1 MKVRSEVLQM
11 SQSYDT
17 IIVGAGSSGCVL
29 ATRLSEDPSHRVL
42 LLEAGPDYLERD
54 LPDELARTG
63 MAASWP
69 HEWGEQ
75 VESVRGR
82 RLPYLRGRGIGGSS
96 STNGCVA
103 IRPEPADFESW
114 PRGWQWADVLPSF
127 RRAEHDLDFPDAP
140 WHGDSGPIPVLR
152 APQDDW
158 SPLQSAF
165 YEACLK
171 LGFPEC
177 PDHNAPETTGVGP
190 IPMNC
195 IDQRR
200 MSCAVTYLEP
210 ARDRSNLEIRG
221 DAHARRILVEAGRAV
236 GVLLVDGRVFRA
248 NQVVA
253 SCGILQSPLLLCRS
267 GIGPADQ
274 LRSLDIEPI
283 VDAPALGSNWTDH
296 MAVTFATPIDPALVQ
311 RGGLGLQTI
320 LRTTSESSQ
329 RSHDLQI
336 TPHTS
341 QTPDGGVEL
350 GVSVSMQQPV
360 GAARI
365 AAVSAD
371 PNARVQID
379 WPFAGEPHN
388 IERIR
393 WGWRTMARIVEESGV
408 SGDPDGV
415 RRSGA
420 MTDAQLDEHIALEHT
435 AFYHGVGSCAMGESE
450 DSVVDSACRVRGIE
464 GLRVVDTSVVPSVPR
479 SNTNLLAVALAE
491 RVAELM
497 LER

>member
-1 MKVRSEVLQM
+1 M
-11 SQSYDT
+11 SQLYDT

-29 ATRLSEDPSHRVL
+29 ATRLSEDPAHRVL

-54 LPDELARTG
+54 LPQELARTG

-75 VESVRGR
+75 VESVRGW

-103 IRPEPADFESW
+103 IRPEPPDFESW
-114 PRGWQWADVLPSF
+114 PRGWQWADVLPFF
-127 RRAEHDLDFPDAP
+127 RRAERDLDFPDAP
-140 WHGDSGPIPVLR
+140 WHGDSGPIPISR
-152 APQDDW
+152 ARQEDW

-190 IPMNC
+190 IPMNQ
-195 IDQRR
+195 IEQRR

-210 ARDRSNLEIRG
+210 ARGRPNLEIRG
-221 DAHARRILVEAGRAV
+221 DSHARRILVEAGRAV
-236 GVLLVDGRVFRA
+236 GIELLDGRIFRA
-248 NQVVA
+248 DQVVA

-274 LRSLDIEPI
+274 LRSLDIVPI

-296 MAVTFATPIDPALVQ
+296 MAVAFMTPIDPALAL
-311 RGGLGLQTI
+311 GGGSGLQTI
-320 LRTTSESSQ
+320 LRTTSETSQ

-336 TPHTS
+336 TPYTS
-341 QTPDGGVEL
+341 HRSDGGVEL
-350 GVSVSMQQPV
+350 SISVSMQQPL
-360 GAARI
+360 GSARI
-365 AAVSAD
+365 SATSAD
-371 PNARVQID
+371 PEARAHFD

-388 IERIR
+388 IERMR

-408 SGDPDGV
+408 SLDPDGV

-420 MTDAQLDEHIALEHT
+420 MTDTELDEHIALEHT
-435 AFYHGVGSCAMGESE
+435 AFYHGVGSCAMGEGE
-450 DSVVDSACRVRGIE
+450 DSVVDPACRVRGIE

-479 SNTNLLAVALAE
+479 SNTNMLAAALAE

-497 LER
+497 AER

>member
-1 MKVRSEVLQM
+1 M
-11 SQSYDT
+11 SQIYDT
-17 IIVGAGSSGCVL
+17 IILGAGSSGCVL

-54 LPDELARTG
+54 LPEELALTG

-103 IRPEPADFESW
+103 IRPEPPDFESW
-114 PRGWQWADVLPSF
+114 PRGWQWADVLPFF
-127 RRAEHDLDFPDAP
+127 RRAERDVDFPDAP
-140 WHGDSGPIPVLR
+140 WHGDSGPIPIVR
-152 APQDDW
+152 FCQDDW

-177 PDHNAPETTGVGP
+177 PDHNAPDTTGVGP
-190 IPMNC
+190 IPMNR

-210 ARDRSNLEIRG
+210 ARGRANLEIRG
-221 DAHARRILVEAGRAV
+221 DAHARRVLVEAGRAV
-236 GVLLVDGRVFRA
+236 GVELVDGRVFGA
-248 NQVVA
+248 DQVVV

-274 LRSLDIEPI
+274 LRCLDIEPI

-296 MAVTFATPIDPALVQ
+296 MAVAFTTPIDPVLIQ
-311 RGGLGLQTI
+311 RGGSGLQTI
-320 LRTTSESSQ
+320 LRTTSETSQ
-329 RSHDLQI
+329 RTHDLQI
-336 TPHTS
+336 TPYV
-341 QTPDGGVEL
+341 QPTPGGGAEL
-350 GVSVSMQQPV
+350 SESVSMQQPV

-365 AAVSAD
+365 SVRSAD
-371 PNARVQID
+371 PEAHAQMD

-408 SGDPDGV
+408 SLDPDGV
-415 RRSGA
+415 RRTGA
-420 MTDAQLDEHIALEHT
+420 MTDTQLDEHIALEHT
-435 AFYHGVGSCAMGESE
+435 AFYHGVGTCAMAEGEH
-450 DSVVDSACRVRGIE
+450 SVVDPACRVRGIE
-464 GLRVVDTSVVPSVPR
+464 GLRVVDTSVVPTVPR
-479 SNTNLLAVALAE
+479 SNTNMLAVALAE

-497 LER
+497 VER